1 MDLDSITVFW
11 FFWATILV
19 VGLSMEAGYRLGGLR
34 RRRSPDVQEPSVA
47 TISSS
52 ILGLLAFILAFTF
65 GIVTSRYDARKM
77 LVRDEANAINT
88 AYLRSDF
95 LQEPDR
101 EKTVTLFRDYVGSR
115 LKAAQTREVKDLQ
128 EALAAADQIHRE
140 LWSMAV
146 ANGRKDMNSYI
157 VGLYIDA
164 LNDVFAFH
172 SSRLAVIQARI
183 PNGIWLVLYAL
194 VILGMFGLGYQTSIS
209 GSRRSWIMPV
219 LALAFS
225 IVIALINSLDTH
237 HSGFITVSQ
246 QPLKALQE
254 RMAADASKPAAR
266 AAQGSGNRV
275 QGSVPRE

>member
-1 MDLDSITVFW
+1 MDMDSITVFW

-47 TISSS
+47 TIASS

-88 AYLRSDF
+88 AYLRADF
-95 LQEPDR
+95 LQEADR
-101 EKTVTLFRDYVGSR
+101 EKAVTLFRDYLGSR
-115 LKAAQTREVKDLQ
+115 LKAGQTREVKDMQ
-128 EALAAADQIHRE
+128 KAMATADQIHRE
-140 LWSMAV
+140 LWGMAV
-146 ANGRKDMNSYI
+146 ANGRKNMNSDI
-157 VGLYIDA
+157 VALYIDA
-164 LNDVFAFH
+164 LNDVFTFH

-183 PNGIWLVLYAL
+183 PSGIWMVLFAL

-237 HSGFITVSQ
+237 QSGFITVSQ
-246 QPLKALQE
+246 QPLEVLQE
-254 RMAADASKPAAR
+254 RMAADVGRVPSSK
-266 AAQGSGNRV
+266 
-275 QGSVPRE
+275 